1 MADYSRYT
9 TEELE
14 KMGAAAYVDYYRAAT
29 RPCPDGRNFD
39 QSPAA
44 KELTRL
50 TQRYE
55 DISAELEKRRRDS
68 RCKSN

>member
-14 KMGAAAYVDYYRAAT
+14 KMGAAAYVDYYKEAT
-29 RPCPDGRNFD
+29 KPCPDGRNFE
-39 QSPAA
+39 QTEMA

-50 TQRYE
+50 TKRYE